1 MIHTRVVVVVAFVA
15 SLVFPGCH
23 RGTTDAD
30 LDDLERRYAED
41 RRRIDG
47 VAVDLTRLTVTQRQ
61 IVATYVAAKRQWEET
76 RIRYQ
81 ESASKSDL
89 AGRTAEQA
97 AADFATAER
106 YYRAA
111 AIAMVTISTGSLIC
125 GGEMSTAA
133 YRRDLERKGMPMDR
147 LEDVDHIFP
156 KSRGGIDHPL
166 NYQPLH
172 RSLNRSL
179 GNKVVDNFMQAPS
192 GFLTGMAVSA
202 LGKIGG
208 CH

>member
-1 MIHTRVVVVVAFVA
+1 MIHARVVVVVVA
-15 SLVFPGCH
+15 LLVLPGCR

-47 VAVDLTRLTVTQRQ
+47 VAVDLVQLTVTQRQ
-61 IVATYVAAKRQWEET
+61 IVATYVAAKRQWEDA
-76 RIRYQ
+76 RSLYQ
-81 ESASKSDL
+81 ESASKSEP
-89 AGRTAEQA
+89 ATQTAEQA
-97 AADFATAER
+97 AADFAAAER

-111 AIAMVTISTGSLIC
+111 AIAMVTISAGSIIC
-125 GGEMSTAA
+125 GGKMSTRA
-133 YRRDLERKGMPMDR
+133 YRDDLRRKGMPMDR

-156 KSRGGIDHPL
+156 RSKGGIDHPL

-179 GNKVVDNFMQAPS
+179 GNKLVDKFMQAPI
-192 GFLTGMAVSA
+192 GFVTGMAVSA
-202 LGKIGG
+202 LGVIGG
-208 CH
+208 CN